1 MHRENEIRAGRIVA
15 AAAAVCA
22 YQDNREDP
30 DQLAADI
37 LADLRHFCDLHSLDF
52 AAMDKRGR
60 AAYLEEVQEPT
71 A

>member
-1 MHRENEIRAGRIVA
+1 MNPDNVTRAARIQQA
-15 AAAAVCA
+15 AAKVDA
-22 YQDNREDP
+22 YRDSLEDP
-30 DQLAADI
+30 DQLAADF

-60 AAYLEEVQEPT
+60 AAYLEELQEPT